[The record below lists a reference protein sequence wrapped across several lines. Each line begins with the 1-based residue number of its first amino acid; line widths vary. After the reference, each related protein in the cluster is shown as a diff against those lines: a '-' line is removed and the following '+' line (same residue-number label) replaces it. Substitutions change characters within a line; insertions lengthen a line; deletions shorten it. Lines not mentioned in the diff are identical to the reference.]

1 LVNFIF
7 KFNSNSLQEKPDEN
21 PIAQSKMAKY
31 FVGIKPRIMKSIPV
45 IIACMLVACSSVN
58 NKVPDRSFQIS
69 SYSAKDAPSDSTM
82 HKPGDAEV
90 FRITGK
96 DTTYITRMY
105 RKEAGE
111 VRRYESTLVG
121 NFSYDRASF
130 EWQNDSTISFKLID
144 SKDDKSQIIKITGS
158 NAITTVQ

>member
-1 LVNFIF
+1 
-7 KFNSNSLQEKPDEN
+7 
-21 PIAQSKMAKY
+21 
-31 FVGIKPRIMKSIPV
+31 MKSIPV
-45 IIACMLVACSSVN
+45 IVACVLVACSSAN
-58 NKVPDRSFQIS
+58 NKLADKSFQIAT
-69 SYSAKDAPSDSTM
+69 YSVKDTPSDSTT

-105 RKEAGE
+105 RKEGGE

-144 SKDDKSQIIKITGS
+144 SKDDKSQTIKITGS